1 MGLVI
6 VINLSPYANL
16 RIQETFP
23 NKRMYWVPVGI
34 HRQTLRDNE
43 FVVSAASSVAIKM
56 ANVSR
61 NGDRDRRGLGRFVI
75 SQ

>member
-1 MGLVI
+1 MGPVI
-6 VINLSPYANL
+6 VINLPPYANL

-23 NKRMYWVPVGI
+23 SKHMCWVLVGI
-34 HRQTLRDNE
+34 RRQTPRDNE
-43 FVVSAASSVAIKM
+43 FVVSVASSVAIKM

-61 NGDRDRRGLGRFVI
+61 NGDRDQKDLGRFVI

>member
-1 MGLVI
+1 MGPVI
-6 VINLSPYANL
+6 VINLPPYANL

-23 NKRMYWVPVGI
+23 SKHMCWALVGTR
-34 HRQTLRDNE
+34 RQTLRDNE
-43 FVVSAASSVAIKM
+43 FVVSVASSVAIKM

-61 NGDRDRRGLGRFVI
+61 NGDRDQKDLGRFVI